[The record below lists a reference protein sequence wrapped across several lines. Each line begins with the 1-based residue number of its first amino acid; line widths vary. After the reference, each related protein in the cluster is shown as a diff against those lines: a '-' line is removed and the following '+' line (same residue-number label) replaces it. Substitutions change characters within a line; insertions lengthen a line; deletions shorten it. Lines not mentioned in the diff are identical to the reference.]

1 MSVWSKTTEG
11 GLHLAVYR
19 DRALPRDC
27 RFRIL
32 VRTRADQRH
41 LINTAKD
48 RLGIRPKASSTKLF
62 HYLHFQDFEDLVAL
76 RLVGGQITDLI
87 EEFVCGDE
95 TPTLTNW
102 NA

>member
-1 MSVWSKTTEG
+1 
-11 GLHLAVYR
+11 
-19 DRALPRDC
+19 
-27 RFRIL
+27 
-32 VRTRADQRH
+32 
-41 LINTAKD
+41 
-48 RLGIRPKASSTKLF
+48 
-62 HYLHFQDFEDLVAL
+62 L